1 MATIALGLA
10 ALLIVVTVILLVVVV
25 RRRPGPIATADR
37 APAPAPEA
45 NLERL
50 QVGAEVLYDDREWVV
65 IGAQRVAAVDGFA
78 PWTAWHL
85 DCRGQQGWMATVD
98 GDRTQLT
105 FVVGAERAE
114 TIDPT
119 LDPVI
124 WRDVPWTRIAE
135 TADGP
140 QPVTVEGQRRRLR
153 QAPEDLTD
161 DPIERISLTRDDL
174 PRRRLILERRTGDE
188 RWTAWI
194 GDRIP
199 ASLVHVTRWPS

>member
-1 MATIALGLA
+1 MTAIVIVLVALVL
-10 ALLIVVTVILLVVVV
+10 VVSVGLLVVAY
-25 RRRPGPIATADR
+25 RHRPATPAAPR
-37 APAPAPEA
+37 ATPSGAGEA

-199 ASLVHVTRWPS
+199 ATLVHVTRWP